1 MAFPDRLPVS
11 VRLSKMAALALA
23 ALFALSASAFAA
35 EWQIVKLSGDVRIH
49 QESVRWASLD
59 PRQALKAGD
68 TIWTGVNGRV
78 MIQSADG
85 RVVVNPRS
93 MVMIPSQRL
102 PGNINVIFHGFG
114 TVEAIVEKRQ
124 NHHFSIQGKYMAAVV
139 KGTRFTVSGNNDHTR
154 LDVSEGLV
162 QAVDIATGET
172 ADVPAGQSWVVGRV
186 AGGGAAGKGGT
197 KAGPAGPSGGGSSGG
212 GNGKGNNGNGQGNG
226 GGNGTGNEGN
236 GGGGNGGGNG
246 GGGGRGGGDDDGG
259 DDDD

>member
-1 MAFPDRLPVS
+1 MAFPARLPA
-11 VRLSKMAALALA
+11 MAALALS
-23 ALFALSASAFAA
+23 ALLALSASAFAA

-59 PRQALKAGD
+59 PRQALHSGD
-68 TIWTGVNGRV
+68 TIWTGANGRV

-102 PGNINVIFHGFG
+102 PGNISVIFHGFG
-114 TVEAIVEKRQ
+114 TVEAIVEKRKD
-124 NHHFSIQGKYMAAVV
+124 HHFSIQGKYMAAVV
-139 KGTRFTVSGNNDHTR
+139 KGTRFTVSGDNDHTR

-162 QAVDIATGET
+162 QAVDIATGAT

-197 KAGPAGPSGGGSSGG
+197 RAGPAGPSGFSSG
-212 GNGKGNNGNGQGNG
+212 GNGKGNSGNGKGNG

-236 GGGGNGGGNG
+236 GGGGGNGGGN
-246 GGGGRGGGDDDGG
+246 GGGGRGGGDDD
-259 DDDD
+259 DD